1 MASWFLNPIFFWV
14 GVGAISAPIIIH
26 LINRMRYRRIR
37 WAAMEF
43 LLKSQ
48 KRNRRRLI
56 IEQLILLGL
65 RCLLVV
71 LAGLLV
77 ARFVGAIWEPNRSTS
92 HMVILDDTVSMTD
105 HWRDQ
110 GLDRT
115 AFDSAKQM
123 IKDIARRAGQTRS
136 AQQFQ
141 LIRLTDCKGPETLP
155 VLKKALNDEL
165 VAELNNYLDDK
176 ATKNGPTALHASPL
190 VGLRTAADLFAND
203 PYQKKVLYF
212 VSDFRHRDWSGP
224 DADSLAKVLDDLVHL
239 NVHVKMVDVAN
250 PARGET
256 RQVLVNHDNLAVTE
270 LRPESRVA
278 PIDIPLQ
285 FTVTVNN
292 YSNNEKKNVRVTIK
306 VNGVERPE
314 GSLTILPGLPP
325 GPVSQTF
332 QIGFNQEGY
341 HQVTANIEAEETGLL
356 ADNVRYAVIEVRK
369 QVPILVIDG
378 DGLSGGKRP
387 GGTYFLQN
395 LFGAAKGYQLVSK
408 NIDELSKPS
417 LNEYPSIILLN
428 VKATTIGDKGLRNL
442 EKYIQDGG
450 GVAFFMGPRID
461 PGEYNRLLWRD
472 GAGLFPVPLDA
483 RPTDAKGDP
492 GERIMRAL
500 SQQPSIY
507 IRDEQHPMF
516 AELYKEDKEKQ
527 INKFFPYIGFDKY
540 YAVQRGRWNR
550 TPQQDELITL
560 PNRQP
565 LDTYKGEAQALIEEM
580 KKRGQDD
587 KNKVYRPALE
597 RYYTTIRNGLGAQ
610 YDHLFQLATDLDR
623 LLREAGDKNKPDQP
637 NLVEFFAQSDQNDL
651 RRRLERLRES
661 TQFGDPLMISNKFGK
676 GRVAV
681 VLTAVGLA
689 AGSGPNEEPWNDWP
703 GGPGAP
709 TFVVLMQALQKYL
722 TSVGDEGSQIAGAEL
737 KFQLDPVRYEPRFR
751 RFFQERAPEPPQ
763 KDDDQLPELDLAKRQ
778 GLQDLGEQQPDPSS
792 TKDQTIFTFN
802 EGKRPGTYVFHTYPR
817 SEGGA
822 KVKPE
827 VHAVVYNVDTE
838 TESDLKRT
846 ERTNLERPV
855 TERAALSGTV
865 GLNSPENPPIEK
877 EKKSDMSET
886 PWFYLLIIA
895 VLVIEQAL
903 AVHLSF
909 HLKGGESSLPAAAA
923 RTQPTAA

>member
-77 ARFVGAIWEPNRSTS
+77 ARFVGAFWEGDKSTS
-92 HMVILDDTVSMTD
+92 HMVLLDDTVSMTD
-105 HWRDQ
+105 HWKDQ

-115 AFDSAKQM
+115 AFDVAKQM
-123 IKDIARRAGQTRS
+123 IKDLARRASQTRS

-141 LIRLTDCKGPETLP
+141 LIRLTDCKGPETQP
-155 VLKKALNDEL
+155 VFKKALGDDL
-165 VAELNNYLDDK
+165 LSELNNYLDDK
-176 ATKNGPTALHASPL
+176 SPKNGPTALHASPL

-224 DADSLAKVLDDLVHL
+224 EADSLAKVIDDLVHL

-250 PARGET
+250 PPRGET
-256 RQVLVNHDNLAVTE
+256 RQVLLNHDNLAVTE

-285 FTVTVNN
+285 FSVTVHN
-292 YSNNEKKNVRVTIK
+292 YSNNEKKGIRVTIK
-306 VNGVERPE
+306 VDGIERPE
-314 GSLTILPGLPP
+314 GSLTMGTVPP
-325 GPVSQTF
+325 GPSTQTF

-341 HQVTANIEAEETGLL
+341 RLVTANIEAEETGLL
-356 ADNVRYAVIEVRK
+356 ADNVRYSVIEVRK

-378 DGLSGGKRP
+378 DGLSGAKRP

-395 LFGAAKGYQLVSK
+395 LFSAAKGYQLVSR
-408 NIDELSKPS
+408 NIDELSKPT
-417 LNEYPSIILLN
+417 LNEFPSVIMLN
-428 VKATTIGDKGLRNL
+428 VKASTIGEKGIKNL
-442 EKYIQDGG
+442 EKYVQDGG
-450 GVAFFMGPRID
+450 GVAFFMGPKID
-461 PGEYNRLLWRD
+461 PDDYKRLLYRD
-472 GAGLFPVPLDA
+472 GTGLFPVPLDA
-483 RPTDAKGDP
+483 RPTVASGDP
-492 GERIMRAL
+492 SERIMRAL

-507 IRDEQHPMF
+507 IRNEQHPMF

-540 YAVQRGRWNR
+540 YAVQRGRWNP

-565 LDTYKGEAQALIEEM
+565 MDTYKGEAQALIDLM
-580 KKRGQDD
+580 KQRAQDE
-587 KNKVYRPALE
+587 KNKVYRAALE
-597 RYYTTIRNGLGAQ
+597 RYWTQIRNGLGGQ
-610 YDHLFQLATDLDR
+610 YDPLFQLAADLDR
-623 LLREAGDKNKPDQP
+623 LLRDAGDKNKPDQP
-637 NLVEFFAQSDQNDL
+637 NLTEFFAQSEQNDL

-661 TQFGDPLMISNKFGK
+661 TQYGDPLAVSNKFGK
-676 GRVAV
+676 GRVVV
-681 VLTAVGLA
+681 VLTAIGLA
-689 AGSGPNEEPWNDWP
+689 GGGAPNEEAWNDWP
-703 GGPGAP
+703 GGPGAA

-722 TSVGDEGSQIAGAEL
+722 TSVGDEGSQIVGADL

-751 RFFQERAPEPPQ
+751 RYFQERAPEPPQ
-763 KDDDQLPELDLAKRQ
+763 KDDEQLTELDLAKRQ
-778 GLQDLGEQQPDPSS
+778 GLQDLGEQQPDPAS
-792 TKDQTIFTFN
+792 TKDQTVFTFK
-802 EGKRPGTYVFHTYPR
+802 EGMRPGMYVFHTYPR
-817 SEGGA
+817 SEGGMR
-822 KVKPE
+822 VKPE

-846 ERTNLERPV
+846 ERNNLERPV
-855 TERAALSGTV
+855 AERAALTGTV
-865 GLNSPENPPIEK
+865 GLNGPENPPIEK

-886 PWFYLLIIA
+886 PWFYLIIIA